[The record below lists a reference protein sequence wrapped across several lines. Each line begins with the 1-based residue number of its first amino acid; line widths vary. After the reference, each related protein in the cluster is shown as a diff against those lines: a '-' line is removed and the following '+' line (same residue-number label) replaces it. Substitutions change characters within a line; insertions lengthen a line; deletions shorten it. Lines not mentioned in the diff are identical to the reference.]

1 MRDLLGARTKILAL
15 YRDFEDRRVSCVF
28 RNSSLHE
35 GGEFRFDARGRR
47 RGTEHERDGVAH
59 GTKPEWGSEA
69 ELRRLLLSPE
79 PPLCSLRDRSLRH
92 VSAGPS
98 RRAAAAQPA
107 AVRVPAGA
115 P

>member
-1 MRDLLGARTKILAL
+1 
-15 YRDFEDRRVSCVF
+15 
-28 RNSSLHE
+28 
-35 GGEFRFDARGRR
+35 
-47 RGTEHERDGVAH
+47 
-59 GTKPEWGSEA
+59 WGSEA

-115 P
+115 PAAGGMGVPVGQRTGRAAPISAASRPGRYVSHMFWPLIGGFIAFVLVAILLGWI